1 MLSYLLRQLIN
12 SFGIFFRTIRAFFT
26 RKLLGAWSYLRRIT
40 NFSRQATKVATVSF
54 QEAATAVKKPTKRE
68 DYIETQ
74 RLFISKSFLVLLA
87 VGLVLAGL
95 LIYFVVWPFLLSRF
109 FVAKFYQGDPDL
121 TDWSGKVIVYYDE
134 EKRDPM
140 YRGTLEEGLL
150 QGRGE
155 EYNEEGLLTYAG
167 NFVDGVRSGDGC
179 LYDAGVLTYEG
190 SFSGGLPN
198 GMGAAYADGVKCYQG
213 DFVDGLY
220 EGTGTAYYPDGTRAY
235 VGAFA
240 QGLYEGEGTAYTED
254 GQIRY
259 KGSFAQGLYKGSGT
273 VYLDGGGQIQA
284 QFAAGVSTGA
294 IQWYQNGKL
303 WYDGSADDLT
313 PDGFG
318 TLYAENG
325 KAVYAGEFDR
335 GTLDGAWLLSLTA
348 GELRE
353 AFADADLTE
362 RDSVGGFVVEN
373 TALGLTALCS
383 YQQEESE
390 TQVYRLWFAPDPD
403 GLWADLLPWESG
415 SQAAAWAAGHD
426 PAPEERVLQGAVL
439 QPDGAVSG
447 DWYQRQY
454 SYEDYMCTL
463 LSQGTDDPP
472 AQLCWSRD
480 MSIADG
486 LPVAEGEAQAQERL
500 DALLAALDGADGET
514 GGQTGGDQGDP
525 SRLLGLVLSAQDG
538 EALAD
543 ALIDSYVYGQ
553 MAAALEAGQ
562 PLLQQELA
570 DAQARLQR
578 GEGTQEE
585 VDAAQAEL
593 DSLDGRLAQYRT
605 AREQAGLTAEEL
617 TTLDAGDYD
626 LSAMLLFF
634 DPLELDADA
643 LYDAAL
649 TYAQAVAG
657 QGDVD
662 GEALRREVK
671 SAVLELGLSY
681 ESVRSARTAAEA
693 AAAQVETA
701 TQAYAK
707 GTVTRSQLYD
717 AQLARDEAAAALYQA
732 LGTFAHQANGL
743 NTLTGGWLSGE
754 YDWMADTFAA
764 LFQGEILRAEAAA
777 AQAEADRTQREE
789 AAAQT
794 IQGQQTAA
802 PAQTEET
809 VQPTEA
815 VQAAPTPSPAGAET
829 QN

>member
-155 EYNEEGLLTYAG
+155 EYNEEGLLTY
-167 NFVDGVRSGDGC
+167 
-179 LYDAGVLTYEG
+179 EG
-190 SFSGGLPN
+190 PFSGGLPN

-259 KGSFAQGLYKGSGT
+259 KGSFAQGLYEGSGT

-348 GELRE
+348 
-353 AFADADLTE
+353 
-362 RDSVGGFVVEN
+362 
-373 TALGLTALCS
+373 LCS
-383 YQQEESE
+383 YQQEEAE
-390 TQVYRLWFAPDPD
+390 AQVYRLWFAPDPD
-403 GLWADLLPWESG
+403 GLWADLLPWTSG

-439 QPDGAVSG
+439 QPDGAASG

-454 SYEDYMCTL
+454 SYEDYVCTL
-463 LSQGTDDPP
+463 LSQGTGDPP

-500 DALLAALDGADGET
+500 DALLAALDGAGGET

-605 AREQAGLTAEEL
+605 AREQASLTAEEL